1 MLFCICL
8 ADKNMVTFTRE
19 DRRGRVPEFH
29 SQGMGKRDIKATAY
43 VIYRHSKN
51 SEGLR

>member
-1 MLFCICL
+1 
-8 ADKNMVTFTRE
+8 MVTFTRE
-19 DRRGRVPEFH
+19 DRRGRVLRI
-29 SQGMGKRDIKATAY
+29 SQSRYGYEGDIKVTAY